1 MENTFTNKI
10 VRIDAQ
16 ESIENILEDIGFALE
31 NRSWK
36 IWLKF
41 HILLEIKENFIKF
54 NQSFIFQHNFNIIL
68 FDINRKNW

>member
-31 NRSWK
+31 NRS
-36 IWLKF
+36 
-41 HILLEIKENFIKF
+41 
-54 NQSFIFQHNFNIIL
+54 
-68 FDINRKNW
+68 